1 MPLAALLFVP
11 AFPSKDELP
20 DGSIVKMTAW
30 KEKHVGCNNNVVH
43 V

>member
-1 MPLAALLFVP
+1 
-11 AFPSKDELP
+11 LP

-30 KEKHVGCNNNVVH
+30 KEKHVGCNNNNVVH